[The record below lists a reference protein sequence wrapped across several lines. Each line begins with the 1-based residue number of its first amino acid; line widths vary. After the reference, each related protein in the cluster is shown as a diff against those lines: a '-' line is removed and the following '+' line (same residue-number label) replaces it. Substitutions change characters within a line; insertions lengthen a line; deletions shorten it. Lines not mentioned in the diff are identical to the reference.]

1 MTGGASRATFGS
13 LGKIETREAASTRR
27 RAGDRGGRD
36 ELGGGAGERLRPHD
50 ASPWWSSRSA
60 TNARG
65 PDLAP
70 LVRCRPLE
78 NRGSERRS
86 AMDAAIATKLS
97 EDLARVDFGRE
108 RRRELSTPRPGAVR
122 ESRATSVRLAT
133 FATLARLG
141 RFGMSATRKPRFR
154 RGIRDP
160 RDASRARPSISGDH
174 AWNRSLPATCEL
186 RSRRCPGKRRKH
198 SGLMGL
204 SRVAR
209 SPSRSQVAVP
219 SSCGQF
225 QITPVRSRVRVPHRP
240 LHTTLGEIST

>member
-1 MTGGASRATFGS
+1 M
-13 LGKIETREAASTRR
+13 
-27 RAGDRGGRD
+27 
-36 ELGGGAGERLRPHD
+36 
-50 ASPWWSSRSA
+50 
-60 TNARG
+60 NARG

-240 LHTTLGEIST
+240 LARSGDGIRRRPSRIVGRCRPLVGTRVRVVGLRPTPGACGLAGRVRVPHRPLHTTLGEIST